1 MGIWCM
7 VTAALVLISTGA
19 VWYRQGKYREKE
31 LADISAMLECIL
43 DDREL
48 PENRSYEETIS
59 SKIQHQLYRLQTM
72 TKGYHARLEQ
82 DRNSIKNLITE
93 IAHQM
98 RTPLANMETYLDFLG
113 DAELDRQERE
123 QYLRAVVLSERKMHF
138 LAESF
143 IKMSRLEHRII
154 QIKPVDTDLLLT
166 LEGAAGQ
173 VKKQAEEQGVRI
185 RTQFPEELTY
195 AHDADWMGEAVYNL
209 LDNAVKYS
217 KVSGASG
224 SGKTQEQEGT
234 GIESGGEQEGEGSE
248 VVFGKEQEREGNGVV
263 FGEEQERER
272 AEILLGVEQNEM
284 FVCIWVRDY
293 GIGIEEGEEAKVFQR
308 FYRGKN
314 AGRTEGFGLG
324 LYLAREIVLLHGGFM
339 KVKRENPGIRVEIY
353 LER

>member
-31 LADISAMLECIL
+31 LADISAMLECVL

-113 DAELDRQERE
+113 DTELDRQERE

-173 VKKQAEEQGVRI
+173 VKNQAEERGVQI

-217 KVSGASG
+217 KVTGESRLRMIQEPEGNEMESGA
-224 SGKTQEQEGT
+224 
-234 GIESGGEQEGEGSE
+234 
-248 VVFGKEQEREGNGVV
+248 EQEREGTGI
-263 FGEEQERER
+263 
-272 AEILLGVEQNEM
+272 ILGAEQNEM

-314 AGRTEGFGLG
+314 AGRTKGFGLG

-339 KVKRENPGIRVEIY
+339 KVKRESPGIRVEIY

>member
-1 MGIWCM
+1 M
-7 VTAALVLISTGA
+7 VTAALVFLSTGA

-43 DDREL
+43 NDREL
-48 PENRSYEETIS
+48 PDNRSYEETIS
-59 SKIQHQLYRLQTM
+59 SKIRHQLSRLQSM

-82 DRNSIKNLITE
+82 DRDSIKDLITE

-113 DAELDRQERE
+113 EPDISRQDRE
-123 QYLRAVVLSERKMHF
+123 QYLRAAVLSEKKIHF

-154 QIKPVDTDLLLT
+154 RIKPVDTDLLLT

-173 VKKQAEEQGVRI
+173 VEKRAEERGVRI
-185 RTQFPEELTY
+185 RTRFPEELTY
-195 AHDADWMGEAVYNL
+195 AHDADWLGEAVYNL

-217 KVSGASG
+217 KVPCISGHG
-224 SGKTQEQEGT
+224 RDMGME
-234 GIESGGEQEGEGSE
+234 GIEAEADTEWKEKGYETASCAEQDREKSE
-248 VVFGKEQEREGNGVV
+248 I
-263 FGEEQERER
+263 
-272 AEILLGVEQNEM
+272 ILGAGQNEM
-284 FVCIWVRDY
+284 FVRIWVRDY
-293 GIGIEEGEEAKVFQR
+293 GTGIKAGEEAKVFQR

-314 AGRTEGFGLG
+314 AGKTEGFGLG
-324 LYLAREIVLLHGGFM
+324 LYIAREIVLLHGGFM
-339 KVKRENPGIRVEIY
+339 KLKREDPGTCVEIY